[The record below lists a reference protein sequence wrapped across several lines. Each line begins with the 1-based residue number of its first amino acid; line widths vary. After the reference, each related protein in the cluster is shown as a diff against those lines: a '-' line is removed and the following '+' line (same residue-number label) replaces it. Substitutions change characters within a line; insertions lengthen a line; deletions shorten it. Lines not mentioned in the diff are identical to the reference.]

1 MVEAPAATGVISPDD
16 SSMVATSKLPLVH
29 VPPETSLSKVVV
41 PFEHKAVSPLKVPAL
56 KGAVTVTSNV
66 AVALAQPPK
75 PVTVYVIVD
84 VPDASAVMSPE
95 ETLIIAVLVSD
106 EDHDPSESLSEIKVV
121 VPFEHIVCVPL
132 KVPALTGAVIVN
144 NLVAVATSQPPEPD
158 TV

>member
-1 MVEAPAATGVISPDD
+1 MEAPAATGVISPDD

-29 VPPETSLSKVVV
+29 VPPKTSLSKVVV
-41 PFEHKAVSPLKVPAL
+41 PFEHKAVSPLNTPAL

-75 PVTVYVIVD
+75 PVTVYVIVA
-84 VPDASAVMSPE
+84 VPVAIAVMSPE
-95 ETLIIAVLVSD
+95 EALIVAVLVSD

-132 KVPALTGAVIVN
+132 KVPALRGSETVTISISDAS
-144 NLVAVATSQPPEPD
+144 AQPPEPV